1 MEPWVVSTGLIF
13 LYLIATIVIGVLA
26 NRRGTANME
35 DFFLYGRQAGFI
47 VLYLTVVATF
57 HSAFAFLGSGGF
69 FYTHGIGFWMA
80 GTWTVLVGA
89 ITYTIGTRI
98 WALGKKF
105 GYITPADM
113 LADFYESEAVRVIV
127 AMVSVLFTLVYIQ
140 VQSAGLGYILSVATG
155 DRISFELA
163 SAILLVV
170 AAGYL
175 MVGGLR
181 AVYWTDVIQGIWMYV
196 AVWGGSLL
204 LTYKLFGGPVELW
217 RRLAAERPEMLS
229 LPGPEGFFTPG
240 MWVGMTI
247 ALSFGIIFQPHMMI
261 RYFTAAS
268 SRTLKLLGATTPIY
282 LMTLFIP
289 AAFVGLGGAL
299 ILPDLATP
307 DRVFPELLFRF
318 APPWLTGLILAGATA
333 AAMSTLD
340 SILHSNM
347 TVLTRDVYQ
356 RYIAPDR
363 SQRHY
368 LAFGRWVV
376 VGAAGGGL
384 AADRRQPRLPGGAGD
399 AVGRGCA
406 AAHARGSGRLLSD
419 RAAPHD
425 GRRGRGGHLCRI
437 GHALPDA
444 GRVLSAPRRSRGGLV
459 ARRQL
464 PGDHHRFAP
473 DPAALEGDR
482 REGPRRG
489 GALRLRGLNGGKTGA
504 LDRSGTREGPEIGA
518 QHRIHKLSHPC
529 EPPIRSPLCPRSQT
543 SPLQKGERPW
553 TRIG

>member
-13 LYLIATIVIGVLA
+13 LYLLATIVIGVLA
-26 NRRGTANME
+26 NRKGTASME
-35 DFFLYGRQAGFI
+35 DFFLYGRQAGVI

-69 FYTHGIGFWMA
+69 FFTHGIGFWMA

-89 ITYTIGTRI
+89 ITYTLGTRI

-113 LADFYESEAVRVIV
+113 IADFYESETVRVIV
-127 AMVSVLFTLVYIQ
+127 ALVSVLFTLLYIQ
-140 VQSAGLGYILSVATG
+140 VQAQGLGYILSVATG
-155 DRISFELA
+155 DRISFEAA
-163 SAILLVV
+163 SLVLLVV

-175 MVGGLR
+175 IVGGLR

-196 AVWGGSLL
+196 AVWAGSLV
-204 LTYKLFGGPVELW
+204 LTYKLFGGPGELW
-217 RRLAAERPEMLS
+217 RRLSTERPDLLA

-247 ALSFGIIFQPHMMI
+247 ALSFGIIFQPHLMI

-268 SRTLKLLGATTPIY
+268 GRTLKFLGATTPIY

-289 AAFVGLGGAL
+289 AALVGLGGAL
-299 ILPDLATP
+299 ILPDLASP
-307 DRVFPELLFRF
+307 DRVFPELLFRY

-356 RYIAPDR
+356 RYVARDR

-368 LAFGRWVV
+368 LAFGRAVV
-376 VGAAGGGL
+376 VVLLAAGWALTVYNLDFLVTLVTLSGAGALQLMPAVLGVCYPGRRLNTRAGVVAGILAGL
-384 AADRRQPRLPGGAGD
+384 ATLYLTRVEFPRPLDIHEALWSL
-399 AVGRGCA
+399 AVNFA
-406 AAHARGSGRLLSD
+406 VT
-419 RAAPHD
+419 
-425 GRRGRGGHLCRI
+425 I
-437 GHALPDA
+437 I
-444 GRVLSAPRRSRGGLV
+444 VSR
-459 ARRQL
+459 
-464 PGDHHRFAP
+464 F
-473 DPAALEGDR
+473 
-482 REGPRRG
+482 
-489 GALRLRGLNGGKTGA
+489 
-504 LDRSGTREGPEIGA
+504 TRPPSQETVE
-518 QHRIHKLSHPC
+518 RIH
-529 EPPIRSPLCPRSQT
+529 
-543 SPLQKGERPW
+543 GEVERFVYE
-553 TRIG
+553 R